1 MTKEE
6 ILGKTQ
12 GGLAVF
18 KHFLPN
24 NFKIGKNFLNPFY
37 EDTKAACNIYFD
49 KKNGVYKIKDF
60 GDSCYNGDCFSLVAT
75 IKNLD
80 ISRKEDFKEILKTIE
95 DELFIANPTMNSDNY
110 PNLQKQ

>member
-12 GGLAVF
+12 GGLTVF

-49 KKNGVYKIKDF
+49 KKVRIYKIKDF
-60 GDSCYNGDCFSLVAT
+60 GDSRFNGDCFSFVAI
-75 IKNLD
+75 IKDLNT
-80 ISRKEDFKEILKTIE
+80 SNKEDFRE
-95 DELFIANPTMNSDNY
+95 
-110 PNLQKQ
+110 